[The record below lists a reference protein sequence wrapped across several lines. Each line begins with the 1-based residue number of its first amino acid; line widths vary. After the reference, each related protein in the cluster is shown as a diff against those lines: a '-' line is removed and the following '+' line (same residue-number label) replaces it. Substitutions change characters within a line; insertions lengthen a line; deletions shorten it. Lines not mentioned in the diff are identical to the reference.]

1 MIWNTELFNA
11 CYQLG
16 FQNKIDGIYITQEQW
31 DFIQIVLLTKDNLTF
46 SELEK
51 IKNDESIYLE
61 IKDNQI
67 VEHTKLSIILGIIDN
82 YNKGQEFKNKSKS
95 KK

>member
-1 MIWNTELFNA
+1 MIWNTELFNV

-16 FQNKIDGIYITQEQW
+16 FQNKIDNVLISQEQW

-51 IKNDESIYLE
+51 IKNDENIYLE
-61 IKDNQI
+61 IKDSQI